1 MSGLAAIDLATAQ
14 RFGAAD
20 PAASAALALA
30 SWATRQGHTG
40 LSLSALQAGELEP
53 LLYALRKVPPTP
65 AAMLAALGEH
75 RHVGPPA
82 ADRAFVEDHGLLY
95 LRRVWQ
101 LEMEAAGRLLT
112 LASRRFEGVHDPN
125 EAHLDQLLPPSP
137 ENEPA
142 RAALRHAAR
151 SGLTVLTG
159 GPGTGKTWSAA
170 RLLAYLQALSPHA
183 LRVAAVAPTGKA
195 AARLGASLRDQQVA
209 LSAPVVGAQTLHR
222 LLGVQPQRAQPRFGE
237 DRPLPIDIVLL
248 DEASML
254 DLPMLVHVLRAL
266 PTEARLILLG
276 DPDQLPALGGGRVL
290 ADLLAV
296 QSPTASAP
304 IQRIAHALT
313 RSHRFATDAPV
324 ARLLLQVRTGKSD
337 GAVSALDNGHAT
349 LHAEWDDID
358 PYSRRWQQVWR
369 EGFHGLR
376 DPSIERRL
384 AALLQFRVLCA
395 GNEGRRGVAGVNAA
409 AEVACLE
416 KRPSGLHY
424 DGQPILIRENAP
436 ALDLWNG
443 DLGVIAA
450 DAVLGLRAWFVDGS
464 GLPRALR
471 VDTLPAHDTA
481 YAMSVHKAQG
491 SEFAQVV
498 LLLPAADSPLL
509 TREWLYTGLS
519 RSRESMIVCGA
530 VDAFR
535 TAIARREQRW
545 SRLAERLLA
554 G

>member
-14 RFGAAD
+14 RFGAAN
-20 PAASAALALA
+20 PAAAAALALA

-40 LSLSALQAGELEP
+40 LSLSAMQAGELDP
-53 LLYALRKVPPTP
+53 LLHALRKRPPTP
-65 AAMLAALGEH
+65 AAMLDALGEH
-75 RHVGPPA
+75 RYVGSPET
-82 ADRAFVEDHGLLY
+82 DRAFVEDHGLLY

-101 LEMEAAGRLLT
+101 LETEAAARLLT
-112 LASRRFEGVHDPN
+112 LANRHFESALDPH
-125 EAHLDQLLPPSP
+125 EAHLDKLLPPSP
-137 ENEPA
+137 GNEPA

-170 RLLAYLQALSPHA
+170 RLLGYLQALSPRT

-195 AARLGASLRDQQVA
+195 AARLGASLREQQVA
-209 LSAPVVGAQTLHR
+209 ISAPVIGAQTLHR
-222 LLGVQPQRAQPRFGE
+222 LLGVQPQRAQPRFGAE
-237 DRPLPIDIVLL
+237 RPLPIDILLL

-266 PTEARLILLG
+266 PERARLILLG

-296 QSPTASAP
+296 QSATAGVP

-324 ARLLLQVRTGKSD
+324 MRLLLAVRMGEGD
-337 GAVSALDNGHAT
+337 DAVGTLENGQTT
-349 LHAEWDDID
+349 LQAEWDDID
-358 PYSRRWQQVWR
+358 PTSRRWQQVWR
-369 EGFHGLR
+369 EGFQGLR

-395 GNEGRRGVAGVNAA
+395 GNEGRRGVAGVNRA
-409 AEVACLE
+409 AEVACLG
-416 KRPSGLHY
+416 KRPPGLHY

-450 DAVLGLRAWFVDGS
+450 DPLLGLRAWFVDGS

-471 VDTLPAHDTA
+471 VDALPAHDTA

-491 SEFAQVV
+491 SEFTQVV

-519 RSRESMIVCGA
+519 RSRESMTVCGA
-530 VDAFR
+530 VNAFKA
-535 TAIARREQRW
+535 AIGRREQRW